1 MRKPGKIDCNV
12 FVSPTQ
18 QIHILVQVHEAMW
31 SEEHL
36 AQAAR
41 KEPAFPMLIQTAVHW
56 TASRRWMHRKAEQDE
71 CTVWQHGFVDP
82 SQSIENQQ
90 IVHSNA
96 WFVHSILLTHRP
108 V

>member
-41 KEPAFPMLIQTAVHW
+41 KEPAFPMLIQTAVI
-56 TASRRWMHRKAEQDE
+56 MPLD
-71 CTVWQHGFVDP
+71 
-82 SQSIENQQ
+82 SQQKMDAQ
-90 IVHSNA
+90 KGRA
-96 WFVHSILLTHRP
+96 G
-108 V
+108 